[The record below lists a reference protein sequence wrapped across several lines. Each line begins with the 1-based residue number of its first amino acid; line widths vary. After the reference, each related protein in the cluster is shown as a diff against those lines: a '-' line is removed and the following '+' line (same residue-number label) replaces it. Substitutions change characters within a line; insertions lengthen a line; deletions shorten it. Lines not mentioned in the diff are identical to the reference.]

1 MFRLNTAA
9 INRRNPSYYTC
20 FVLPKFAFAH
30 FGCLLYRRG
39 GCARIQPKLL
49 IYFCI
54 PREYAAPSISGRR
67 FRGKSRDVEHIE
79 NGSKLDNIE
88 STLSHIK
95 FWWYLVFENLFT
107 SHIKTGRKNNKDL
120 FFFISFFF
128 ILFLNM
134 NEEFPNTAKYRQIL
148 SYFLPF

>member
-1 MFRLNTAA
+1 MLILNTAA

-30 FGCLLYRRG
+30 FGGLLYRRG

-67 FRGKSRDVEHIE
+67 FRGKSRDVEHIG
-79 NGSKLDNIE
+79 NRSKLDTE
-88 STLSHIK
+88 STCL
-95 FWWYLVFENLFT
+95 YLKIFM
-107 SHIKTGRKNNKDL
+107 
-120 FFFISFFF
+120 ISC
-128 ILFLNM
+128 
-134 NEEFPNTAKYRQIL
+134 
-148 SYFLPF
+148 S